1 MKTALLLVDIQND
14 YFPHGKMELRNP
26 VEASAY
32 ARQLLQL
39 FRRKMNLFFISTC
52 SNKRWCYFFLPNTEG
67 VHIHESVRPLREETV
82 ILKHYPNSFRETD
95 LLEQL
100 QRLDIEH
107 VVICG
112 MMTHMCID
120 ATVRAAFDFGFQCTV
135 IHDACATKDLSFKNA
150 TIPAV
155 YIHNTILAS
164 LNGVYANVMSTEEF
178 LATKTLSSVSKTE
191 KSVSCQTIDFLSN
204 CIIQE
209 IFKMNTKKYD

>member
-39 FRRKMNLFFISTC
+39 FRKKNEPIFHIQHVAIKADAT
-52 SNKRWCYFFLPNTEG
+52 FFLPNTEG
-67 VHIHESVRPLREETV
+67 LHIHESVRPLREETV

-95 LLEQL
+95 LLEHL
-100 QRLDIEH
+100 QRLAIEH

-120 ATVRAAFDFGFQCTV
+120 ATVRAAFDFGLQCTV

-178 LATKTLSSVSKTE
+178 LATKKHSL
-191 KSVSCQTIDFLSN
+191 Q
-204 CIIQE
+204 
-209 IFKMNTKKYD
+209 